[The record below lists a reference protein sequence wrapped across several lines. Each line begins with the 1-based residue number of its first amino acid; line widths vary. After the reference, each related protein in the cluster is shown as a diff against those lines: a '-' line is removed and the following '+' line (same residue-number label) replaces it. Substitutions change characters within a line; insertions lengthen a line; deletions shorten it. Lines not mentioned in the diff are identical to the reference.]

1 MLHCLHHVETLLN
14 VQCTAGSSS
23 KRSLPRLA
31 VRLPRITRL
40 KPPHIFSQ
48 APKRKAVQSTK
59 ASLQTYP
66 TEQPSKPQ
74 KVCSYDVIVLGNLC
88 LDILVSVPAL
98 PSTEESSRRKL
109 LQQLTASP
117 PDRTAWEVGG
127 NTNFMIAAARLGMQ
141 VAPIGHLGPDEYG
154 QFIKDVLQVQRPYV
168 AQTIPLHARLPC

>member
-1 MLHCLHHVETLLN
+1 MLHCLHNVETLLN
-14 VQCTAGSSS
+14 VHCTAGSSS
-23 KRSLPRLA
+23 KHSLPRLA
-31 VRLPRITRL
+31 LRLPRNSQL
-40 KPPHIFSQ
+40 KPPHPLS
-48 APKRKAVQSTK
+48 PKRKAVQSTK

-88 LDILVSVPAL
+88 LDIFVSVPAL

-154 QFIKDVLQVQRPYV
+154 QFIKDVLQVQCPYI
-168 AQTIPLHARLPC
+168 AQITPLRARLWC